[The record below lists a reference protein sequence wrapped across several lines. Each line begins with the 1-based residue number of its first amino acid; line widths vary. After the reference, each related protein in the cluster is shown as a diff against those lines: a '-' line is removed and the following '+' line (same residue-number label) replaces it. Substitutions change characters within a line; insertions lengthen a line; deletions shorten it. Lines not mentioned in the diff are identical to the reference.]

1 MASDAVV
8 DEPITVDQEHLLKR
22 ELLRMQIS
30 KESAALDNM
39 INLDQL
45 GFPFLL
51 PNGKYSP
58 ADAYPLCSYIL
69 RTFVVDFPV
78 VQKADQKFWQ
88 ETVQPFIQGLA
99 SKDVSSSAD
108 RDEATKRRRVG
119 RVCKRWILLFFVAG
133 LGTNR
138 SKTGDEKGNESE
150 SEEKEAE
157 KEAIEG
163 DETSNDAAEGTD
175 TAPKEASS
183 EPLQMWPG
191 AFGAVIGVRETSS
204 SGFIRSKTRSEYI
217 IECFFNGS
225 NTPVYVARPWADFVE
240 LQKQIAASFPGKRMP
255 SLPHKTLKNTQTVH
269 KNEEI
274 TLLREPQRLTLRE
287 YVKRLCQIPR
297 VAQSD
302 LFLDFLFRDPIDLTP
317 EIRHDIEARLALDRQ
332 RMLDQ
337 MRFRD
342 IITER
347 EATLGQYVG
356 EIKEEIREGN
366 ALPKLFLELKTKK
379 QVEDMSPLLQKAVE
393 WVSVQVAKFLFDL
406 FIGSDSGPDMYNQ
419 VKRLHQ
425 LMPYTTIRGILK
437 LSNPALILKKLTE
450 LFMATPFGKTSL
462 VQQMFIRIL
471 NDDMVTQEK
480 LISDLEA
487 RLPEEKKI
495 IKAMETYIYEDHY
508 SRVALQQRAHDS
520 RIDLL
525 LEICRS
531 YCDKTTAKNL
541 SDWHQRWQQVVDDPL
556 ISGEE
561 DPKVEKYSQLKDL
574 LKLKVRARDKEV
586 MREFW
591 ADGLTIKFIR
601 EIVNLTYDVFIDI
614 FRYANVSAS
623 FGDFQSFMED
633 LLDYINFATTKVVL
647 DSSEIVDGLLG
658 VLKKHQNSV
667 FKFINRVYSRDVGFF
682 VDIVEWSSLFV
693 AFVQRR
699 KQNLNTLDLLDLMK
713 TSKHADPKLVRDE
726 LEQLN
731 VWLQRRKET
740 ASAARTIPTLSDNAD
755 DFPMAQHM
763 EISDVGLNWDDVDF
777 GMAEVERDDIEEFIA
792 DPWTDLT
799 KDQVTLERLRREKL
813 AQAEARKAQMA
824 PRPEMKETEKLLPEF
839 EEMLYDVLKGAK
851 LEKVVLKDIH

>member
-8 DEPITVDQEHLLKR
+8 ENPITVDEEHLLKR

-45 GFPFLL
+45 GYPFVL

-58 ADAYPLCSYIL
+58 ADTYPLCSYIL
-69 RTFVVDFPV
+69 RTFVVEFPV
-78 VQKADQKFWQ
+78 VQKADDKFWL

-108 RDEATKRRRVG
+108 RDEATKRRRAG
-119 RVCKRWILLFFVAG
+119 RVLKRWILMFFVAG
-133 LGTNR
+133 LGSNR
-138 SKTGDEKGNESE
+138 SKSDKDEKEKSE
-150 SEEKEAE
+150 ADKDAADDAIEADVAEEKADDS
-157 KEAIEG
+157 A
-163 DETSNDAAEGTD
+163 DAP
-175 TAPKEASS
+175 PKEEEEAP
-183 EPLQMWPG
+183 PLQMWPG
-191 AFGAVIGVRETSS
+191 AFGAVIGVREVSS
-204 SGFIRSKTRSEYI
+204 SGFIRSKTHSEYI
-217 IECFFNGS
+217 IECFFNGAS
-225 NTPVYVARPWADFVE
+225 TPVYVARSWADFVD
-240 LQKQIAASFPGKRMP
+240 LNKKIAASFPGKRMP
-255 SLPHKTLKNTQTVH
+255 GLPYKTLKNTQAVH
-269 KNEEI
+269 KDEEI

-302 LFLDFLFRDPIDLTP
+302 LFLDFLFRDPIELTQ
-317 EIRHDIEARLALDRQ
+317 EMRNDIEARLALDRQ

-342 IITER
+342 IISER
-347 EATLGQYVG
+347 EATLGKYVG
-356 EIKEEIREGN
+356 EIKEQIREGD

-393 WVSVQVAKFLFDL
+393 WVSVQVAKFLFDI
-406 FIGSDSGPDMYNQ
+406 FIGSDSGPDMYSQ

-437 LSNPALILKKLTE
+437 LSNPAVILKKLTE
-450 LFMATPFGKTSL
+450 LFMATPFGTTSL

-495 IKAMETYIYEDHY
+495 IAAMETYIHEDHY
-508 SRVALQQRAHDS
+508 SRVALQQRAQDS
-520 RIDLL
+520 KIDLL
-525 LEICRS
+525 LEIARS
-531 YCDKTTAKNL
+531 YCDRATVKNVG
-541 SDWHQRWQQVVDDPL
+541 DWHQRWQQVVADPQ
-556 ISGEE
+556 ITGDE

-591 ADGLTIKFIR
+591 ADPHTIKFIR

-633 LLDYINFATTKVVL
+633 LLDYINYATTKVVL
-647 DSSEIVDGLLG
+647 DSTQIVDGLLG

-699 KQNLNTLDLLDLMK
+699 KQNLNTVDLLDLIK
-713 TSKHADPKLVRDE
+713 KSKRADPKLVRQE
-726 LEQLN
+726 LEELN
-731 VWLQRRKET
+731 AWLIRRKET

-755 DFPMAQHM
+755 DFPMAQHL
-763 EISDVGLNWDDVDF
+763 EIGDVGLNWDDVDF

-799 KDQVTLERLRREKL
+799 KDQVTLERFRREK
-813 AQAEARKAQMA
+813 QAMSEARKAQMA
-824 PRPEMKETEKLLPEF
+824 PRPEMKETAKLLPEF

-851 LEKVVLKDIH
+851 LEKVVLKDIK